1 MNKFIR
7 NNFLAICITL
17 AVIFAFAKKATIF
30 QQDKPQTPQQ
40 IFTAINHESNA
51 TFQNYWKMQ
60 GVEQTKFILV
70 EDSTVIGEAD
80 LSFSLKDFGKDQP
93 NGIIKSL
100 STNFTQKINQE
111 NYHYSEITTA
121 ITPLNSLIYPHA
133 MAITSSTQSN
143 DVTDFS
149 SFQPQPKSYLFISR
163 NSQNPE
169 KETREISEKI
179 HLEDE
184 IWAKIRMNPDA
195 LPQGE
200 FEMIPSLG
208 YWNKIHESPNA
219 QEVKAE
225 LKSVEGNPK
234 LKVYSLDYPALRR
247 KLDIIFGAKPP
258 YLIFQFKET
267 IEGKTISANSRFITN
282 QKKEI

>member
-7 NNFLAICITL
+7 NNFLALCITL
-17 AVIFAFAKKATIF
+17 SVIFAFAKKATIF
-30 QQDKPQTPQQ
+30 QQDKPQTPQ
-40 IFTAINHESNA
+40 NA
-51 TFQNYWKMQ
+51 TVQVNQETNGVFQKYWKIQ
-60 GVEQTKFILV
+60 NIEQTKFILV

-80 LSFSLKDFGKDQP
+80 LSFTLKDFGKDQP

-133 MAITSSTQSN
+133 VAIVSSSQSN

-149 SFQPQPKSYLFISR
+149 SFQPQPKSYLFVSR

-169 KETREISEKI
+169 KEIREISEKI

-208 YWNKIHESPNA
+208 YWNKTHESPNA

-225 LKSVEGNPK
+225 LKDFGNDKK
-234 LKVYSLDYPALRR
+234 LKIYSLDYPDLKR
-247 KLDIIFGAKPP
+247 KLDIIFEASFP
-258 YLIFQFKET
+258 FQIIEFKET
-267 IEGKTISANSRFITN
+267 IEGKTIIANLE
-282 QKKEI
+282 K

>member
-1 MNKFIR
+1 VVTNMNKFIR

-17 AVIFAFAKKATIF
+17 SVIFAFAKKATIF
-30 QQDKPQTPQQ
+30 QQDKPQTPQ
-40 IFTAINHESNA
+40 NA
-51 TFQNYWKMQ
+51 TVQVNQETNGIFQKYWKIQ
-60 GVEQTKFILV
+60 NIEQAKFILL
-70 EDSTVIGEAD
+70 EDSTVIGEAT

-111 NYHYSEITTA
+111 NYNYSEITTT
-121 ITPLNSLIYPHA
+121 ITPLNAPVYPHA

-143 DVTDFS
+143 DITDFS

-169 KETREISEKI
+169 KEIREISEKI

-184 IWAKIRMNPDA
+184 IWAKIRMNPDG

-208 YWNKIHESPNA
+208 YWNKTHESPNA

-234 LKVYSLDYPALRR
+234 LKNYTLDYPELKR
-247 KLDIIFGAKPP
+247 KLEITFDANFPFQIIE
-258 YLIFQFKET
+258 FQET
-267 IEGKTISANSRFITN
+267 IEGKMVKGTN
-282 QKKEI
+282 ERR